1 MNALIL
7 LVAPVQ
13 DSTAIGY
20 TISNEEFG
28 MFLLICFG
36 IIYLICLFGSIILNR
51 ILKVTDNYCHET
63 PYFLPISNI
72 ACFFCRIIQ
81 FFKPSTYNGFKK
93 INKEKREKREAK
105 KQESMLQKIKERTKG
120 LTDI

>member
-1 MNALIL
+1 MNAFIL

-13 DSTAIGY
+13 DSTAIGH

-28 MFLLICFG
+28 MFLLVCFG
-36 IIYLICLFGSIILNR
+36 IYLICLFGSMILNR
-51 ILKVTDNYCHET
+51 ILKGTDNYCSET
-63 PYFLPISNI
+63 SYFFPLANI

-81 FFKPSTYNGFKK
+81 FFKPTTHTYFKK